1 MRASCKREGEKGQ
14 ALVVFVLALVAI
26 IAMTGLI
33 LDGGSAFAQRRA
45 EQNVADLA
53 AVAAVTA
60 FANAPGAYGE
70 KDAAARSR
78 ALAVA
83 SQNGYLDGDAD
94 TRVVIGAQ
102 PNFGNGSQRYN
113 VTVHRPHRN
122 NFSGLLGQ
130 PVWEVSATATA
141 VTGTPNAA
149 IGAMP
154 LIFNQQAFDASFSPK
169 ANAPGVAFSEPGNG
183 PGDVPLDATSFNWTV
198 YCTAQGA
205 ACNADSDTVRELIDQ
220 MGEDTVVDLDDGIQ
234 PLNAGAHTTLFEG
247 MEQWIGY
254 EFPVAIICTRDTDP
268 DCPQDGALVG
278 WAIFHMSDVQGS
290 DRKVIV
296 GYFTSP
302 VNEEKLTITQGR
314 GGDAFG
320 GYVIK
325 LVE

>member
-1 MRASCKREGEKGQ
+1 MQGSWKSEGERGQ
-14 ALVVFVLALVAI
+14 VLVVFVLALVAI
-26 IAMTGLI
+26 IGMTGLV

-45 EQNVADLA
+45 QQNVADLS

-60 FANAPGAYGE
+60 FANAPGAYGA

-83 SQNGYLDGDAD
+83 SENGYPNGEAE
-94 TRVVIGAQ
+94 TTITIAAQ
-102 PNFGNGSQRYN
+102 PDLGNGSQRYN

-130 PVWEVSATATA
+130 PVWDVSATATA
-141 VTGTPNAA
+141 VTGIPNAA

-154 LIFNQQAFDASFSPK
+154 LIFNQQAFDANYEPK
-169 ANAPGVAFSEPGNG
+169 ARAPGEEFSEPGNG

-205 ACNADSDTVRELIDQ
+205 ECNADSDTVRELIDQ
-220 MGEDTVVDLDDGIQ
+220 MGHEATVDLEDRIA
-234 PLNAGAHTTLFEG
+234 PLNAGAHTTLFQG
-247 MEQWIGY
+247 MEQWVGY

-268 DCPQDGALVG
+268 NCQEDGDLVG
-278 WAIFHMSDVQGS
+278 WAIFHLTAIQGGS
-290 DRKVIV
+290 RKVII
-296 GYFTSP
+296 GYF
-302 VNEEKLTITQGR
+302 VNPINHAGLKIEQGR
-314 GGDAFG
+314 GGTGFG

-325 LVE
+325 LVN